1 MSGHLGRIFLIL
13 VLALLLGIVIR
24 HDPGYVLVSWGKTSV
39 EMSLVLAAVLWL
51 GSLWLVVQL
60 AAFERWLVR
69 VWRSDKSRFWGLGQ
83 SRQAGAGPA
92 AAVTGEKASRSVDK
106 A

>member
-13 VLALLLGIVIR
+13 LLALLLGIVIR
-24 HDPGYVLVSWGKTSV
+24 HDPGYVLVSWGTTSV
-39 EMSLVLAAVLWL
+39 EMSLVLGAVLWL
-51 GSLWLVVQL
+51 GSLWLVLQL

-69 VWRSDKSRFWGLGQ
+69 VWRSDWSRFWGLGR
-83 SRQAGAGPA
+83 SRETTAGVTA
-92 AAVTGEKASRSVDK
+92 AGEKASKPAAK

>member
-13 VLALLLGIVIR
+13 VLALLLGITIR
-24 HDPGYVLVSWGKTSV
+24 HDPGYVLVSWGNTSV
-39 EMSLVLAAVLWL
+39 EMSLVLGAVLWL

-60 AAFERWLVR
+60 AAFERWLLR
-69 VWRSDKSRFWGLGQ
+69 LWRSDWSRFWGLG
-83 SRQAGAGPA
+83 RARGAAGGA
-92 AAVTGEKASRSVDK
+92 GEKASRPADK